1 VAVLVEVIHR
11 LTLLLAVVV
20 ALVVTVQALQAKTQA
35 VVHLLRIRCQWL
47 RERLTPWPL
56 AVVVLG
62 RLALAQMAAIQFLA
76 QSPRLAA
83 VRLEVL
89 IHLLPD
95 KLAVQVVVV
104 RAVKMLR
111 QISVALARL
120 RKAQVVAVGYQAEP
134 QRI

>member
-1 VAVLVEVIHR
+1 
-11 LTLLLAVVV
+11 
-20 ALVVTVQALQAKTQA
+20 
-35 VVHLLRIRCQWL
+35 
-47 RERLTPWPL
+47 L